1 MDYWDEVMQDD
12 VYLITTEGWVKAAQP
27 RAVIQDK
34 NVKET
39 PDLTIKQKKY
49 KMNLIPPA
57 LIVPRYFAEEQA
69 NIDALQTDLESATQ
83 AFDEYVEEH
92 TGDEGLL
99 AEATNDSGNITK
111 TSVNARLKALTPD
124 LMTIS
129 DTQDNDDDERETLE
143 HCLPLIEAK
152 AKADKEVKD
161 AQLTL
166 DEQVLARYG
175 TLTETEIK
183 QLVIDDKWF
192 ASIQAA
198 ITGEVQ
204 RLTQALTERVK
215 ELEERYAQPLP
226 SLEGEVDDFSMKVN
240 EHLSKMGVDWE

>member
-1 MDYWDEVMQDD
+1 MHDD
-12 VYLITTEGWVKAAQP
+12 VYLIVAENWVKASKP
-27 RAVIQDK
+27 REIIQDK
-34 NVKET
+34 RVKET
-39 PDLTIKQKKY
+39 PDLTIKKKKY
-49 KMNLIPPA
+49 KMDLIPPA
-57 LIVPRYFAEEQA
+57 LIVARYFSDEQA
-69 NIDALQTDLESATQ
+69 QIDTLQTALETITQ
-83 AFDEYVEEH
+83 ALDEYIEEH
-92 TGDEGLL
+92 TAEDGLL
-99 AEATNDSGNITK
+99 ADATTDTGNVTA
-111 TSVNARLKALTPD
+111 TSVKARLREIQGDAE
-124 LMTIS
+124 S
-129 DTQDNDDDERETLE
+129 REERETLMS
-143 HCLPLIEAK
+143 CLRLIEDQSKKSK
-152 AKADKEVKD
+152 AVKREQEVLDK
-161 AQLTL
+161 
-166 DEQVLARYG
+166 QVLARYD